1 MKFESFEV
9 EEQFYHLHRQYGI
22 QHCNFG
28 SKYENEPFTS
38 IDLEE
43 LECGFKK
50 MKKIFSND

>member
-50 MKKIFSND
+50 